1 MWVFPKMVSLQTW
14 KHHRRTSLKGI
25 PSRIKAYMHARPAP
39 NIWKYFAYSIS
50 EKDRANKR
58 PKRKV
63 WKSERRADEDGQVL

>member
-1 MWVFPKMVSLQTW
+1 M
-14 KHHRRTSLKGI
+14 
-25 PSRIKAYMHARPAP
+25 KAYIHARPAP